1 MKNLIFA
8 LVLIGSLF
16 TLGSCHNHDDDETSV
31 YQVAINIVQPSG
43 DKAVVVG
50 AFTPVEVN
58 FSRPNEVIH
67 NVLIQVL
74 DANNAVVE
82 TLLDKH
88 AHVTGSFTYNETNG
102 FKPTKAGTFKL
113 KAQTTDGKGAQPN
126 VKEVSFTVN

>member
-8 LVLIGSLF
+8 LFLLASLLTIG
-16 TLGSCHNHDDDETSV
+16 GCHNHDDEDATYE
-31 YQVAINIVQPSG
+31 VAINIVQPSG

-50 AFTPVEVN
+50 AFTPVEVT

-74 DANNAVVE
+74 DANNTVVE

-88 AHVTGSFTYNETNG
+88 AHVTGSFNYNETNG
-102 FKPTKAGTFKL
+102 FKPTKIGTFKL
-113 KAQTTDGKGAQPN
+113 KAQTTDDKGTQPN
-126 VKEVSFTVN
+126 VKEINFTVN